1 MPRNGDGSS
10 DNGPIEGHEI
20 LHGTTGDD
28 SLQHTK
34 HVAPMPEGEK
44 GDTLPG
50 LSGGGTATQTSTS
63 DFKKRSEPHHDSPS
77 PTSHIQ
83 QKHSKLDIDEA
94 GIAGATSQAEAAH
107 AREQRVKDAVGT
119 EDVGSGAGGHADVE
133 MLHGKAR
140 LNESEQGEKSEGGQ
154 SGGACDAELLQR
166 KKAEKFGGVNLHDDE
181 EADGEKNGTSSTTN
195 GGGARHEESG
205 ANGGPVGHV
214 DRTKQKAEESFGTH
228 DSSETQGKSKEH
240 GHDVAHEADLLQ
252 RKKAEKFGGVNLG
265 DDEADRSSGGK
276 SNAHGS
282 TNEGGAV
289 GHADTKGHNGDH
301 AGAETQVKNK
311 GHGHGH
317 DVANDAD
324 QLQRKKAEKFGGV
337 NLSEDGADASSGL
350 KNSTHGGTEGGPVG
364 HAHRTKGQDG
374 ESGAHNGG
382 HVDSE
387 THSKGNGHPSE
398 GKKKDHGLDLAND
411 ADLLQRKKA
420 EKFGGVNLGDD

>member
-63 DFKKRSEPHHDSPS
+63 DSKKRSEPHHDPPS
-77 PTSHIQ
+77 PISHIQ

-140 LNESEQGEKSEGGQ
+140 LNEGEQGEKSEGGQ

-181 EADGEKNGTSSTTN
+181 EADGGKNGTSSTTN
-195 GGGARHEESG
+195 GGSVRHEVSGAANGGGVRHEESG
-205 ANGGPVGHV
+205 ANGGP
-214 DRTKQKAEESFGTH
+214 
-228 DSSETQGKSKEH
+228 
-240 GHDVAHEADLLQ
+240 
-252 RKKAEKFGGVNLG
+252 
-265 DDEADRSSGGK
+265 
-276 SNAHGS
+276 
-282 TNEGGAV
+282 
-289 GHADTKGHNGDH
+289 
-301 AGAETQVKNK
+301 
-311 GHGHGH
+311 
-317 DVANDAD
+317 
-324 QLQRKKAEKFGGV
+324 
-337 NLSEDGADASSGL
+337 
-350 KNSTHGGTEGGPVG
+350 
-364 HAHRTKGQDG
+364 GQDG

-387 THSKGNGHPSE
+387 AHSKGNGHASE

>member
-50 LSGGGTATQTSTS
+50 LTGGGTATQTSTS
-63 DFKKRSEPHHDSPS
+63 DSKKRPEPHHASPS

-83 QKHSKLDIDEA
+83 QKHSKLDTDEP
-94 GIAGATSQAEAAH
+94 GIAGATSHAEAAH
-107 AREQRVKDAVGT
+107 AREQRVKDAVGS
-119 EDVGSGAGGHADVE
+119 EDVGRGAGGHADVE

-140 LNESEQGEKSEGGQ
+140 LDGGEE
-154 SGGACDAELLQR
+154 
-166 KKAEKFGGVNLHDDE
+166 N
-181 EADGEKNGTSSTTN
+181 
-195 GGGARHEESG
+195 G
-205 ANGGPVGHV
+205 ANGGPVGHA
-214 DRTKQKAEESFGTH
+214 DGSTKGKTEESFGAH
-228 DSSETQGKSKEH
+228 GSGETQGKSKEH

-265 DDEADRSSGGK
+265 DDDADGSSVGK
-276 SNAHGS
+276 SKAHSG
-282 TNEGGAV
+282 TNEGGNADGGAV

-311 GHGHGH
+311 GHSH
-317 DVANDAD
+317 DVGSDAD

-337 NLSEDGADASSGL
+337 NLIEDGADASSGL
-350 KNSTHGGTEGGPVG
+350 KSSTHGTDGGHVG
-364 HAHRTKGQDG
+364 HAHRTKGQHA

-387 THSKGNGHPSE
+387 THSRGNGHALE
-398 GKKKDHGLDLAND
+398 GKKKDHSLDLAND